1 MVVSWIA
8 AHVQEGYSNVLLSRE
23 INLFSWC
30 FVIFSTLL
38 TFTQLDSDFKSTWKI
53 FYWCSNYDFVF
64 PGQLFG
70 SDAPC
75 SGFETRSAVQAVT
88 TLLSFSLLP
97 FVQQA
102 HPCLMLLDTHIQTRI
117 KHTHI
122 QYTCTFT
129 LSQTD
134 ECRCLEECCCLWAC
148 HPFKPTVCVCQC
160 LVCTAC
166 LTLRGFPNT
175 V

>member
-1 MVVSWIA
+1 M
-8 AHVQEGYSNVLLSRE
+8 
-23 INLFSWC
+23 FSSG

-117 KHTHI
+117 KHTHTYSI
-122 QYTCTFT
+122 HAHSHTVR
-129 LSQTD
+129 QTNVD
-134 ECRCLEECCCLWAC
+134 VLRNAAAYEHAIHLNPLC
-148 HPFKPTVCVCQC
+148 VCVSVWYV
-160 LVCTAC
+160 LHV
-166 LTLRGFPNT
+166 
-175 V
+175 